1 MLKLVSIALLMCA
14 TTFTALAQ
22 ELSRNYQS
30 GTITAVTAHAQ
41 EGDKQGSDIA
51 RYDVSVKVGNTV
63 YVVLYTPP
71 NGAKSVEYS
80 TGFDL
85 LVLVGSDT
93 LTFNSKLSGETV
105 VPILR
110 RTALTPQ
117 EGLDLSRAP
126 GQYFRMKLQ
135 NLTES
140 LKLSEDQQAKI
151 KPILEQ
157 ETAEVREFWGNPVI
171 SQKDKLK
178 RWEKI
183 VRSSDAKMK
192 PLVSQVQWENL
203 ESMRK
208 EQKQELKNL
217 VADQKASAQR

>member
-1 MLKLVSIALLMCA
+1 
-14 TTFTALAQ
+14 
-22 ELSRNYQS
+22 
-30 GTITAVTAHAQ
+30 
-41 EGDKQGSDIA
+41 
-51 RYDVSVKVGNTV
+51 
-63 YVVLYTPP
+63 
-71 NGAKSVEYS
+71 
-80 TGFDL
+80 
-85 LVLVGSDT
+85 
-93 LTFNSKLSGETV
+93 
-105 VPILR
+105 
-110 RTALTPQ
+110 
-117 EGLDLSRAP
+117 
-126 GQYFRMKLQ
+126 MKLQ

>member
-1 MLKLVSIALLMCA
+1 MLKVLSIVLFCT

-22 ELSRNYQS
+22 EPSRKYQS
-30 GTITAVTAHAQ
+30 GTITAVTTHSQ
-41 EGDKQGSDIA
+41 DKENQSSDIA
-51 RYDVSVKVGNTV
+51 RYDVSVKVGNTE

-80 TGFDL
+80 VGFDL

-110 RTALTPQ
+110 RTTLAPQ
-117 EGLDLSRAP
+117 EGLDLSKVP

-140 LKLSEDQQAKI
+140 LNLSEDQRTKI
-151 KPILEQ
+151 QPILEQ
-157 ETAEVREFWGNPVI
+157 ETAEVKEFWGNPVI

-208 EQKQELKNL
+208 EQKQELKSL
-217 VADQKASAQR
+217 IADQKGSTQR